1 VAGFDIIWTSNLL
14 DHLLVQDEDEKLKV
28 HVFHHVKVLEN
39 HLTIKK
45 SVLDGNPKEQNLTR
59 AHSSIISP
67 ELILETMDTLALMIP
82 RTDRRVRKWYRQLQ
96 RPYVLDP
103 SVLSLEYLR
112 SEDRRID
119 HFLFWGGRLRK
130 LKRAFDDHEPHGPL
144 QWWRDDRKPV
154 QWWTFWIAALV
165 LALTIIFGFIQS
177 VTAILQLMKS

>member
-1 VAGFDIIWTSNLL
+1 
-14 DHLLVQDEDEKLKV
+14 
-28 HVFHHVKVLEN
+28 
-39 HLTIKK
+39 
-45 SVLDGNPKEQNLTR
+45 
-59 AHSSIISP
+59 
-67 ELILETMDTLALMIP
+67 MDTLALMIP

-119 HFLFWGGRLRK
+119 HFVFWGGRLRK

-165 LALTIIFGFIQS
+165 LALTIVFGFIQS